1 MILKSFFTKDGQDK
15 FQNFTRVHYR
25 VEMST
30 KEETQTNFSG
40 TTTKLDSFA
49 KLPYFQKKHIAMIYG
64 NKQEE
69 KKNE

>member
-1 MILKSFFTKDGQDK
+1 
-15 FQNFTRVHYR
+15 
-25 VEMST
+25 MST

-49 KLPYFQKKHIAMIYG
+49 KLPYFKKKHIAMIYG
-64 NKQEE
+64 NKHEE

>member
-1 MILKSFFTKDGQDK
+1 
-15 FQNFTRVHYR
+15 
-25 VEMST
+25 MST
-30 KEETQTNFSG
+30 KDETQTNFSG

-49 KLPYFQKKHIAMIYG
+49 KLPYFQKKKHIAIIYG